1 MKKYISRVLPILSIL
16 LSGILWGV
24 ISLFIRRLSAAGLS
38 TMQICF
44 VRLFFAAPV
53 LVIVALIFSPKHMR
67 IRWKDIWIF
76 FGTGVVSIFLFNFF
90 YFYTIIHSEASIA
103 GVLLYTSPIF
113 VMLLSTVLFKEK
125 VGVKKLLSLALTFVG
140 CVLVSG
146 VIGGKMSLR
155 PIVALIGVLSGF
167 FYALYTIFGAIGLK
181 RYDPLTVTAYTFL
194 FAFVAALPFG
204 DVRGTVTVLFKTPTL
219 LLWGAGIGI
228 VCTVLPYFFY
238 TWGLKRVEASRAS
251 IISAAEPLVAAL
263 VGIFLYGE
271 RHNLLKI
278 LGIIAVLA
286 AIVILNLPRRVP
298 KKKPVAEPQPQ
309 LGENIP
315 EPLDEEELAEA
326 HQQMDEKLIEAGTPC
341 VEEVVENRVQ
351 SDALPP
357 TSEENDPNVEK

>member
-1 MKKYISRVLPILSIL
+1 MKKYFSRVLPILSIL

-38 TMQICF
+38 TMQVCF
-44 VRLFFAAPV
+44 VRLFFAAP
-53 LVIVALIFSPKHMR
+53 LLIVMALIFSPRHMR
-67 IRWKDIWIF
+67 IRIKDVWIF
-76 FGTGVVSIFLFNFF
+76 FGTGIVSIFLFNFF

-113 VMLLSTVLFKEK
+113 VMLLSTLLFKEK
-125 VGVKKLLSLALTFVG
+125 VGVKKLLSLVLTFAG
-140 CVLVSG
+140 CILVSG
-146 VIGGKMSLR
+146 VIGGKLSLR
-155 PIVALIGVLSGF
+155 PIVALTGLASGF

-204 DVRGTVTVLFKTPTL
+204 DVRGTVTTLFATPTL

-228 VCTVLPYFFY
+228 LCTVLPYFFY

-263 VGIFLYGE
+263 VGILIYGE
-271 RHNLLKI
+271 RHNFLKI
-278 LGIIAVLA
+278 LGILFVLV
-286 AIVILNLPRRVP
+286 AIVVLNLPRRTPGRKPAP
-298 KKKPVAEPQPQ
+298 KQEASVTELP
-309 LGENIP
+309 P

-326 HQQMDEKLIEAGTPC
+326 QQHMDEKLIEAGTPC

-351 SDALPP
+351 NDVLPP
-357 TSEENDPNVEK
+357 PSEEGNDGTEK